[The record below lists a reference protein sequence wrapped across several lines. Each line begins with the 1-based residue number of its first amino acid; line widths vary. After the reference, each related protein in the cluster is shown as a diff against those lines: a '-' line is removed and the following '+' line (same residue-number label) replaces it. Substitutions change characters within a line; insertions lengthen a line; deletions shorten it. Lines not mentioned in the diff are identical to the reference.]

1 MYVRAISTRFSRG
14 MSMPAIRAIASALPL
29 LVLGVFANDHH
40 GAMAPDDLAVVAP
53 RLDGCSDLHRV
64 PRLLQTVRDPTP
76 SEVVRRQLNADAVAG
91 QDADEVHPE
100 LAADVREDAVAV
112 FELDREHRVRQRFD
126 NGPFDFD
133 RVLFRQ
139 PGSLVLSAMSADPAG
154 PTHER

>member
-1 MYVRAISTRFSRG
+1 
-14 MSMPAIRAIASALPL
+14 
-29 LVLGVFANDHH
+29 
-40 GAMAPDDLAVVAP
+40 
-53 RLDGCSDLHRV
+53 
-64 PRLLQTVRDPTP
+64 
-76 SEVVRRQLNADAVAG
+76 
-91 QDADEVHPE
+91 
-100 LAADVREDAVAV
+100 VAV